1 MRAKI
6 ELLLLAAAALPALA
20 QVARVDVY
28 TPAPMLIVGEELRL
42 AAAARTSAEQ
52 IILDAPLTYTSNQPT
67 ILSVDTRGIVRAL
80 RPGQANITVRSGNQQ
95 AIVEI
100 MAAPKRIG
108 VEPALRDLVPGDR
121 VQYTATAYDIND
133 NPIPNVT
140 FTWSVTGAN
149 GGQINA
155 ATIVAAT
162 GVLNTNGVSDLTV
175 RANLNFAARAD
186 RIPPQLIGT
195 ARANV
200 RARADYRL
208 SRLISTEDSRDRY
221 AMRRVLANIVGN
233 ESGQLVFRASLDG
246 VSSCVV
252 LYADGQFRCVA
263 SAGQPRPLGGNI
275 ITPFGQASINN
286 RGEILVGASGIGLLQ
301 IGSDGRHSYPILDG
315 AYFGDYV
322 MAGGFSV
329 SKKSLND
336 SGGIVWAFN
345 YRRTSDNVTLRG
357 LARLVEGEPEFVWNS
372 SQSLAGL
379 TGTPNLEDWGI
390 DRNGI
395 VYFQAAVGG
404 GRAIYRAERFQAPQ
418 RLIGLGDAN
427 EGSTVN
433 GISGLQVAENGTVGF
448 LVTRQNGQVA
458 LARIRPGAAVET
470 LRSTGNPTNPLAIA
484 ANGALLFRGDTGA
497 GYGLYRWQ
505 DAASTLVHLRR
516 NTPTGEA
523 VTAFNAGAITSAG
536 QVFAQAATA
545 AREFVLYP
553 TSDGASTLLQTG
565 SEITVSGRVHLPV
578 GGSIIPGEKPG
589 NPRVRLGDV
598 RAAYEVEPGG
608 RLTPRLVDLDPLPD
622 NNRFF
627 GDGNSFEEPNGD
639 LMFVVN
645 NSIFRQHTSGIDW
658 LVRNQLVTED
668 NQRLNFSTGLRPAIN
683 ATGTM
688 ALLAATQTGER
699 RIYLRSAAGQMQL
712 LGAVNSTRVAGGDV
726 ITNVRSLAL
735 DNLGRVMGF
744 FDVRGAASSLYLWS
758 GRDWIAVAVPL
769 ETEIDRQPLRD
780 IVRGPLAGGN
790 KFYLIVNRGAAG
802 QTTIPTLV
810 EYGADRWTPLVTTG
824 DALPQ
829 GGSVATFGVFD
840 ANNDGEVAMA
850 INGNTGGSS
859 GLVLRTADGN
869 LRLVH
874 QLIRPVTGDEE
885 YVTGYS
891 EVDLRAGGRLFFG
904 SMNIRDG
911 YSIYSAEPVR

>member
-1 MRAKI
+1 MRAGI
-6 ELLLLAAAALPALA
+6 VLLAAAAFPALA

-28 TPAPMLIVGEELRL
+28 TPSPMLIVGEELRL
-42 AAAARTSAEQ
+42 AAAARNAAET
-52 IILDAPLTYTSNQPT
+52 ILIDSPLTYTSNQPA
-67 ILSVDTRGIVRAL
+67 ILSVDARGTVRAL

-140 FTWSVTGAN
+140 FTWAVTGAN

-155 ATIVAAT
+155 ATIVAGT
-162 GVLNTNGVSDLTV
+162 GILTTNGVSDLTI
-175 RANLNFAARAD
+175 RANLNFAARAA

-200 RARADYRL
+200 RAKVDYRL
-208 SRLISTEDSRDRY
+208 ARLISTEDSRERY

-233 ESGQLVFRASLDG
+233 DRGQLVFRASLDG

-252 LYADGQFRCVA
+252 LYSEDQFRCVA

-275 ITPFGQASINN
+275 ITPFGPASINN
-286 RGEILVGASGIGLLQ
+286 RGDILVAASGVGLLQ
-301 IGSDGRHSYPILDG
+301 IDASGRHSYPIQDG

-322 MAGGFSV
+322 MAGGFNV
-329 SKKSLND
+329 SKKSLNN

-357 LARLVEGEPEFVWNS
+357 LARLVEGEPEFVWNT
-372 SQSLAGL
+372 SQRLPGL
-379 TGTPNLEDWGI
+379 TGTPFLEDWGI
-390 DRNGI
+390 DRNGV
-395 VYFQAAVGG
+395 VYFLAAVGA

-427 EGSTVN
+427 EGSTIN
-433 GISGLQVAENGTVGF
+433 GISGLQVAENGTTGF
-448 LVTRQNGQVA
+448 LIGRQNGQVA
-458 LARIRPGAAVET
+458 VARIRPGAAVET

-484 ANGALLFRGDTGA
+484 SNGALLFRGDTGA

-505 DAASTLVHLRR
+505 DTANVLVHMQR
-516 NTPTGEA
+516 NTPAGEA
-523 VTAFNAGAITSAG
+523 VTTFNAGTITSGG
-536 QVFAQAATA
+536 QVYAQAASAT
-545 AREFVLYP
+545 REFVLYAAADRSP
-553 TSDGASTLLQTG
+553 TLLQTG
-565 SEITVSGRVHLPV
+565 GDITVSGRVHLPV
-578 GGSIIPGEKPG
+578 GGGIIPGEKPG

-598 RAAYEVEPGG
+598 RTAYEVEPGG

-627 GDGNSFEEPNGD
+627 GDGNSFEEPNGG

-645 NSIFRQHTSGIDW
+645 NSIFRQLASGIDW
-658 LVRNQLVTED
+658 LVRNQLTTDD
-668 NQRLNFSTGLRPAIN
+668 NQRLSFSTGLRPAMN
-683 ATGTM
+683 AAGTM
-688 ALLAATQTGER
+688 ALLAATQAGER
-699 RIYLRSAAGQMQL
+699 RIYLRSASGQLQR

-735 DNLGRVMGF
+735 DNLGRVMAF
-744 FDVRGAASSLYLWS
+744 LDVRGAVPSLYLWN
-758 GRDWIAVAVPL
+758 GREWAAVAVPL
-769 ETEIDRQPLRD
+769 ETDIDRQPLRD
-780 IVRGPLAGGN
+780 IVRGPLGGGN

-802 QTTIPTLV
+802 QTTIPALV
-810 EYGADRWTPLVTTG
+810 EYGADRWTPIVTAG
-824 DALPQ
+824 DALPH

-840 ANNDGEVAMA
+840 VNNDGEVAMA
-850 INGNTGGSS
+850 INGNTGGAS

-874 QLIRPVTGDEE
+874 QLVRPVFGKEE

-891 EVDLRAGGRLFFG
+891 EVDLRSGGRVFFG
-904 SMNIRDG
+904 SMNIFDA
-911 YSIYSAEPVR
+911 YSIYAAEPAR